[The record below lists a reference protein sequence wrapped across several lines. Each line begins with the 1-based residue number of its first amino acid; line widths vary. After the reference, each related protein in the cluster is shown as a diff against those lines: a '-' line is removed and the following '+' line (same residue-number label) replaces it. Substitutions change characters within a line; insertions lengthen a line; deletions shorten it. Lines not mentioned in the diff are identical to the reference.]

1 MRELVYYV
9 AVSLDGYI
17 AGPAGEFDAF
27 PIEGDHMQPLTA
39 RFADAIPT
47 GISAAYG
54 IEQDGSVFDTV
65 VMGWNTYAVG
75 LPAGVTSP
83 YRHLRQVVFSQER
96 TKADI
101 PGDPPNLSVSNDDPV
116 DVVRRLKAQ
125 SGTSIWLCGGGS
137 LASVLADEIDRL
149 VLKRNPLLFG
159 SGIPLFAPGAYKPQ
173 RFREVETTAYNS
185 GVVVSEYVRRPI
197 PAAQAEARITDG

>member
-17 AGPAGEFDAF
+17 AGPSGEFDAF

-47 GISAAYG
+47 DISAAYG

-65 VMGWNTYAVG
+65 LMGWNTYAVG

-83 YRHLRQVVFSQER
+83 YRHLRQVVFSQAR

-101 PGDPPNLSVSNDDPV
+101 PGDPPNLRVSNDDPV
-116 DVVRRLKAQ
+116 DVVRRLKAE
-125 SGTSIWLCGGGS
+125 SSTSIWLCGGGS

-149 VLKRNPLLFG
+149 VLKRSPLLFG
-159 SGIPLFAPGAYKPQ
+159 SGIPLFASAAYKPQ
-173 RFREVETTAYNS
+173 RFRGVETTAYNS

-197 PAAQAEARITDG
+197 AAAQAEARITDG